1 MCIRDRSYS
10 GNLSRDDSHCYAKI
24 IGHEKSSAEYGYSDR
39 RKNFIN
45 SIGVLTFIEG
55 NQLNILMAGS
65 YTLSMVKSEVELMG
79 MNINHKYR
87 AQYKNGDY
95 VIAKKDINDTSID
108 RGDVVRVV
116 EITNNSEDKSYDT
129 MTVQKEEGV
138 KVLVKQKMFKLL
150 KKHD

>member
-1 MCIRDRSYS
+1 
-10 GNLSRDDSHCYAKI
+10 
-24 IGHEKSSAEYGYSDR
+24 
-39 RKNFIN
+39 
-45 SIGVLTFIEG
+45 
-55 NQLNILMAGS
+55 
-65 YTLSMVKSEVELMG
+65 MVKSEVELMG